1 MVNISL
7 SICEGPV
14 TCRVRVR
21 AATLRKALALAGYSR
36 PNRVVS
42 VHGPAP
48 ASRILAEGTLAE
60 DSFEAGAAASTTRPA
75 IRTTTVPAV

>member
-1 MVNISL
+1 MVNVSV

-21 AATLRKALALAGYSR
+21 AATLRKALSLAGYGR

-42 VHGPAP
+42 VHDPAP
-48 ASRILAEGTLAE
+48 ASQILAAESSE
-60 DSFEAGAAASTTRPA
+60 DSAAASTTRSA
-75 IRTTTVPAV
+75 IRSTTLPAA